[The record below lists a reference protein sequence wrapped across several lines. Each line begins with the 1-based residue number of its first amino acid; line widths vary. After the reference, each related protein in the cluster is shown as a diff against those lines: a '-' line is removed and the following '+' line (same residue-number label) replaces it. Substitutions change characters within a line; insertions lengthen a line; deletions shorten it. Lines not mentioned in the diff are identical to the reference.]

1 MAKISGKPRPLP
13 PPPKKKKTK
22 DGKEA
27 RFALRAA
34 SSLIW
39 GNRGLLDH
47 FILEKINGKPRFP
60 PPLLSPK
67 IKDGKMAGFCPSRG
81 FDNEMGNFEKTVFFE
96 MSCTTPKVEL
106 MR

>member
-1 MAKISGKPRPLP
+1 MENL
-13 PPPKKKKTK
+13 
-22 DGKEA
+22 D
-27 RFALRAA
+27 
-34 SSLIW
+34 SL
-39 GNRGLLDH
+39 
-47 FILEKINGKPRFP
+47 